1 MVEQEPTVTGMLAMH
16 PEDGLLLHT
25 PDGRAVLLEPSPQV
39 SARLLLRFLGET
51 ITLRGQPRGAAAFRV
66 EEVRW
71 SGP

>member
-1 MVEQEPTVTGMLAMH
+1 MAEQEPTVTGMLAMH
-16 PEDGLLLHT
+16 PEGGLLLHT
-25 PDGRAVLLEPSPQV
+25 PDGQTVQLEPSPQV

-51 ITLRGQPRGAAAFRV
+51 ITLRGQPRSTGAFLV